1 MLPQALQF
9 PFPWLSSVLAH
20 IISAIFYLA
29 SSIIFVSMSLS
40 DSWHYDILKNT
51 EIFMYILFLQQ
62 SLLKNK
68 YQYFVNNSSNH
79 IYIYMFV
86 YITWALWNIL
96 VYLLTCIKFLHI
108 YIKLNKNF
116 ILEPEHMRKWLKP

>member
-1 MLPQALQF
+1 
-9 PFPWLSSVLAH
+9 
-20 IISAIFYLA
+20 
-29 SSIIFVSMSLS
+29 MSLS
-40 DSWHYDILKNT
+40 DSWRYDILKNT

-68 YQYFVNNSSNH
+68 YQYFVNNSSNY

-86 YITWALWNIL
+86 YITWALRNIL
-96 VYLLTCIKFLHI
+96 AYMLTCIKFLHI

-116 ILEPEHMRKWLKP
+116 ILEPEHMHKWLKP